1 MGKIQRMSDQ
11 LANMI
16 AAGEVI
22 ERPASVVKEL
32 LENAIDAQ
40 STSIEVHLQDS
51 GIRQIKVIDNG
62 EGMNE
67 EDAHLAFER
76 HATSKIKTQYDIFRI
91 QTLGFRGEALP
102 SIASVSDVH
111 VKTSD
116 GVHSGLHLNIKGGNV
131 ITSKPGV
138 MRKGTEME
146 VNHLFFNTPARLK
159 HIKSLNTELSHITDY
174 MNKIALSHPNIAFKL
189 FNNQRLLFQTN
200 GQNNLQS
207 VIASVY
213 GLDIAKKMIPIK
225 AKNDTYEIEG
235 FISDPIINR
244 ASRNYIT
251 LIVNGRAIR
260 HYPIT
265 RSILEAYHTLLP
277 KDKYPIVVLHLTF
290 DPMLVDVNVHPAK
303 LEVRFSQEESL
314 KSFIYTE
321 IKNVL
326 QQVEYIPNPFVKAMT
341 VEPEP
346 RLIQPKLEE
355 SVREG
360 EPSSPITVPKSKT
373 SSYQTST
380 PSVSYVNKSVIR
392 GEENE
397 SSGEPLPKSGQS
409 YTPKMVEAKGALP
422 SHQGRIE
429 EESRSKEALQVSVP
443 TKTRDRKLELYYIGQ
458 LHGTYLLAQNE
469 EGLFIVDQHAA
480 MERVQYEK
488 NYQLLQ
494 DVNGDCIELLIPIVL
509 KYSSDELLLL
519 KDHLSSLLK
528 FGFEIEEFGGQSLV
542 VRTVPVWAQQLD
554 VKLIA
559 ETILHQVMLDRRVDI
574 GKLRESVAVMMSCK
588 GSIKANQY
596 INEHE
601 IKELLQS
608 LCYCEQ
614 PYTCPHGRPIIVK
627 MTKYEIEKMFKRVM

>member
-1 MGKIQRMSDQ
+1 MGKIQRMSEQ

-40 STSIEVHLQDS
+40 STNIEIHLQDS
-51 GIRQIKVIDNG
+51 GVRQIKVIDNG
-62 EGMNE
+62 EGMSE

-76 HATSKIKTQYDIFRI
+76 HATSKVKTQYDIFRI

-116 GVHSGLHLNIKGGNV
+116 GVSSGLHLNIKGGEV
-131 ITSKPGV
+131 LSSKPGV

-174 MNKIALSHPNIAFKL
+174 INKIALSHPEIAFKL

-213 GLDIAKKMIPIK
+213 GFDIAKKMIPFS
-225 AKNDTYEIEG
+225 AKSDAYEISG

-244 ASRNYIT
+244 ASRNYMTI
-251 LIVNGRAIR
+251 IVNGRAIR
-260 HYPIT
+260 NYSLM

-277 KDKYPIVVLHLTF
+277 KDKYPIVVLNLKL
-290 DPMLVDVNVHPAK
+290 DPILVDVNVHPAK
-303 LEVRFSQEESL
+303 LEVRFSQEEAL
-314 KSFIYTE
+314 KTFIYTE
-321 IKNVL
+321 IKKVL
-326 QQVEYIPNPFVKAMT
+326 GAVEYIPQTELQTEGIKEVVKPIQQTLSFQAPT
-341 VEPEP
+341 
-346 RLIQPKLEE
+346 RL
-355 SVREG
+355 
-360 EPSSPITVPKSKT
+360 
-373 SSYQTST
+373 T
-380 PSVSYVNKSVIR
+380 PSVMT
-392 GEENE
+392 
-397 SSGEPLPKSGQS
+397 QS
-409 YTPKMVEAKGALP
+409 LP
-422 SHQGRIE
+422 SVKETVISGSTDSLIE
-429 EESRSKEALQVSVP
+429 EVRESDEVTEVSVKKPIQKHEEVAFNQPEREELKVVAP
-443 TKTRDRKLELYYIGQ
+443 TKTKEATLELYYIGQ

-488 NYQLLQ
+488 NYRSLA
-494 DVNGDCIELLIPIVL
+494 DVSGDSVELLIPIVL
-509 KYSSDELLLL
+509 KYAANELLLL
-519 KDHLSSLLK
+519 KEALPSLIK

-542 VRTVPVWAQQLD
+542 VRSIPVWVQKLD
-554 VKLIA
+554 AKLIV
-559 ETILHQVMLDRRVDI
+559 ETILHQIILDNKVDI
-574 GKLRESVAVMMSCK
+574 GKLRESVAIMMSCK

-596 INEHE
+596 INDYE

-627 MTKYEIEKMFKRVM
+627 ITKYEIEKLFKRVM